1 MKREHQGLETLE
13 LLLLRD
19 EKVKDHKHLYRT
31 DTGAIVNTDTTG
43 YNEYVKMRSNRDRQK
58 QELDEMR
65 KDIDEIKSLLT
76 EFINGSRSNQT

>member
-1 MKREHQGLETLE
+1 MMK
-13 LLLLRD
+13 
-19 EKVKDHKHLYRT
+19 KVKDHKHLYRT
-31 DTGAIVNTDTTG
+31 DTGAVVNNDTTG

>member
-1 MKREHQGLETLE
+1 MK
-13 LLLLRD
+13 
-19 EKVKDHKHLYRT
+19 KVKDHKHLYRT

-65 KDIDEIKSLLT
+65 KDIDEIKSLLK
-76 EFINGSRSNQT
+76 ELLNGSRPN

>member
-1 MKREHQGLETLE
+1 MK
-13 LLLLRD
+13 
-19 EKVKDHKHLYRT
+19 KVKDHKHLYRT

-65 KDIDEIKSLLT
+65 E
-76 EFINGSRSNQT
+76 RYR

>member
-1 MKREHQGLETLE
+1 MK
-13 LLLLRD
+13 
-19 EKVKDHKHLYRT
+19 KVKDHKHLYRT

-65 KDIDEIKSLLT
+65 KDIDEIKSLSL
-76 EFINGSRSNQT
+76 IHISSPRD

>member
-1 MKREHQGLETLE
+1 MK
-13 LLLLRD
+13 
-19 EKVKDHKHLYRT
+19 KVKDHKHLYRT
-31 DTGAIVNTDTTG
+31 DAGAIVNTDTAG

>member
-1 MKREHQGLETLE
+1 MKRVEGS
-13 LLLLRD
+13 
-19 EKVKDHKHLYRT
+19 KHLFRE
-31 DTGAIVNTDTTG
+31 DSGAIVNTDTTG

>member
-1 MKREHQGLETLE
+1 MMK
-13 LLLLRD
+13 
-19 EKVKDHKHLYRT
+19 KVKDHKHLYRT
-31 DTGAIVNTDTTG
+31 DAGAIVNTDTTG